1 MKLGRE
7 RMRRRGERGE
17 REGDRDKVTERE
29 KAYLYT
35 SFLIASHTH
44 KHQVKLSDFGMAR
57 VLDENSE
64 VYNLSN
70 LGARI
75 PIAWYAIL
83 IFFTFYSPSPLC
95 LLKVDFPHCQKF

>member
-1 MKLGRE
+1 MLETKTE
-7 RMRRRGERGE
+7 T
-17 REGDRDKVTERE
+17 DKVTKRE
-29 KAYLYT
+29 
-35 SFLIASHTH
+35 LINTHPSCLTHTQTY
-44 KHQVKLSDFGMAR
+44 QVKLSDFGMAY

-83 IFFTFYSPSPLC
+83 ILFTFYSPSQ
-95 LLKVDFPHCQKF
+95 FMFA